1 MREALHELTLKQA
14 SDLIASG
21 EVSSSDLAETMLSR
35 IKTLDPVLKSF
46 IHVSPERVRASAKA
60 ADAALTAGYRLG
72 PLHGIP
78 VAIKD
83 IVAVRGEPMTC
94 GSKLLAGNVAEED
107 ATVAARLRAAGAIF
121 LGRLNM
127 HEFAYGVTTEN
138 PHYGTTRNPWHL
150 GHSAGGSSG
159 GSGVAVAARLC
170 YGALGSDTGCSV
182 RLPAS
187 YNGISGIRPTIG
199 RVSNAGVGTLAWTL
213 DTVGPMAR
221 TVEDCALMLEAMAGH
236 DPRDA
241 QTGLVPVPNYL
252 KEMKRGLDGIRLA
265 LIKDYSLTGLHP
277 DVALAMEQAITVLRQ
292 AGATVVEL
300 PVPELEPAI
309 SALLTVDIAEP
320 AAYHAEWLR
329 SRGEAYGADVR
340 ALLRVGELYLAT
352 HYIQAQR
359 YRTVIAEHIA
369 NVLARADAIITPT
382 VPFTVPQ
389 IGQAE
394 VEMPTGEKAN
404 IIMAVMKYNALPP
417 LAGLPALS
425 VPCGFSQDGMPIGM
439 QIIGRGFGEAAVLN
453 IGHGFQE
460 ITDWHTKA
468 PSLSGNLETS

>member
-1 MREALHELTLKQA
+1 M
-14 SDLIASG
+14 D
-21 EVSSSDLAETMLSR
+21 M
-35 IKTLDPVLKSF
+35 
-46 IHVSPERVRASAKA
+46 
-60 ADAALTAGYRLG
+60 
-72 PLHGIP
+72 
-78 VAIKD
+78 
-83 IVAVRGEPMTC
+83 
-94 GSKLLAGNVAEED
+94 
-107 ATVAARLRAAGAIF
+107 
-121 LGRLNM
+121 
-127 HEFAYGVTTEN
+127 
-138 PHYGTTRNPWHL
+138 
-150 GHSAGGSSG
+150 
-159 GSGVAVAARLC
+159 
-170 YGALGSDTGCSV
+170 
-182 RLPAS
+182 
-187 YNGISGIRPTIG
+187 
-199 RVSNAGVGTLAWTL
+199 

-221 TVEDCALMLEAMAGH
+221 TVEDCALLLEAMAGH

-241 QTGLVPVPNYL
+241 QTGLVPVPDYL

-265 LIKDYSLTGLHP
+265 LIKDYSLSGLHS
-277 DVALAMEQAITVLRQ
+277 DVALAMEQAITGLRQ

-329 SRGEAYGADVR
+329 SQGEAYGADVR

-359 YRTVIAEHIA
+359 YRTLIAEHFA
-369 NVLARADAIITPT
+369 NVLARTDAIITPT

-394 VEMPTGEKAN
+394 VEMPTGEKVDV
-404 IIMAVMKYNALPP
+404 ITAVMKYNALSP

-439 QIIGRGFGEAAVLN
+439 QIIGRAFCEATVFN

-468 PSLSGNLETS
+468 PSPNGKYKTS